1 MNVIVSIA
9 PESPDL
15 AVFSELPVLLFRLEN
30 VDPPMLE
37 TSTNYWAHSED
48 VAASQIANVVS
59 IQQIDAA
66 YGDDAYGMDDEW
78 AETVPDLG
86 ENA

>member
-1 MNVIVSIA
+1 MNVILFIA

-15 AVFSELPVLLFRLEN
+15 AVVFQLPVLLFRLEN

-37 TSTNYWAHSED
+37 TSTNYWALSED
-48 VAASQIANVVS
+48 VAASRIANVVS
-59 IQQIDAA
+59 LQQIDAA
-66 YGDDAYGMDDEW
+66 YGDDAYGTDDEW

>member
-1 MNVIVSIA
+1 
-9 PESPDL
+9 
-15 AVFSELPVLLFRLEN
+15 
-30 VDPPMLE
+30 MLE

-59 IQQIDAA
+59 LQQIDAA
-66 YGDDAYGMDDEW
+66 YGDDAYGTDDEW

-86 ENA
+86 ENE